1 MFKIKLVPATT
12 AIKFMRFHRAAFAGS
27 AAAALISIVLLLI
40 VGLNFGIDF
49 RGGILIEARTPG
61 VANLAAMRSSLSGLG
76 LGEVALQGFGQPTDV
91 LIRVELQEGGD
102 AAQQTTVNLVKEALA
117 RDIGQG
123 IDYRR
128 VEVVGPKVSA
138 ELIRAG
144 ALALVLAIGAML
156 VYIWFRFEWQF
167 SLGAVAALVHD
178 VVLTIGLFALTGL
191 DFNLATIAAI
201 LTIIGYSMNDTVV
214 IYDRV
219 RENLRKYKTMN
230 LAELLDR
237 SVNDTLSRTVVTS
250 VTTLLALVALRFI
263 GGEVIESFTV
273 AMMWGERAL
282 DGARGSGRHV
292 FLDLRRRPAAHLPQS
307 GRRHRARGCRRRG
320 PGRRGL
326 IARLA
331 ARKGGRGLV
340 DSFKVSNDPAFA
352 EKVEDVVGLYLDPPD
367 KAVVFSVD
375 EKSQIQALDRS
386 QPGLPMKKGR
396 AGTMTHDYKR
406 HGTTTLFAAL
416 NLLDG
421 KVIGHCMKRHRHQEF
436 IRFLN
441 RIDRQTL
448 PYLDIHLII
457 DNYATHKTPAV
468 KRWLKKHPRFH
479 IHFTPTSAS
488 WLNMV
493 ERFFAEITR
502 KRIRRGV
509 FKSVA
514 ELEQAI
520 YDYLAI
526 HNHNPVPFVSLVRAD
541 SAVYPV
547 QMFCAETMA

>member
-1 MFKIKLVPATT
+1 MA
-12 AIKFMRFHRAAFAGS
+12 RAVG
-27 AAAALISIVLLLI
+27 IS
-40 VGLNFGIDF
+40 
-49 RGGILIEARTPG
+49 
-61 VANLAAMRSSLSGLG
+61 
-76 LGEVALQGFGQPTDV
+76 
-91 LIRVELQEGGD
+91 
-102 AAQQTTVNLVKEALA
+102 
-117 RDIGQG
+117 
-123 IDYRR
+123 
-128 VEVVGPKVSA
+128 
-138 ELIRAG
+138 
-144 ALALVLAIGAML
+144 
-156 VYIWFRFEWQF
+156 
-167 SLGAVAALVHD
+167 H
-178 VVLTIGLFALTGL
+178 
-191 DFNLATIAAI
+191 
-201 LTIIGYSMNDTVV
+201 
-214 IYDRV
+214 
-219 RENLRKYKTMN
+219 
-230 LAELLDR
+230 
-237 SVNDTLSRTVVTS
+237 TS
-250 VTTLLALVALRFI
+250 VQNI
-263 GGEVIESFTV
+263 
-273 AMMWGERAL
+273 WRA
-282 DGARGSGRHV
+282 H
-292 FLDLRRRPAAHLPQS
+292 
-307 GRRHRARGCRRRG
+307 
-320 PGRRGL
+320 GL
-326 IARLA
+326 
-331 ARKGGRGLV
+331 KPHLV
-340 DSFKVSNDPAFA
+340 DSFKVSSDPAFA

-526 HNHNPVPFVSLVRAD
+526 HNYNPVPFVWTATATAILEKTARAKQTLETVRAGTK
-541 SAVYPV
+541 
-547 QMFCAETMA
+547 C